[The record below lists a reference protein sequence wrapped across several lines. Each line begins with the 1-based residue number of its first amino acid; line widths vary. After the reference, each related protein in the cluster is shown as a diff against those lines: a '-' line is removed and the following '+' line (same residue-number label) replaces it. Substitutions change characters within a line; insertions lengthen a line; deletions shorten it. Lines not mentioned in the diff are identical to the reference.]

1 MNTIRNAVRGG
12 RSALTVAGIAI
23 GVFAI
28 VLISVLSETGSA
40 KISQAMTDM
49 GINSVMVQA
58 QSDYDSD
65 LSDAD
70 IEVLSHIGGVRK
82 AMPLMGSYTESLLC
96 GQTDDCM
103 VWGVNDEAREIISL
117 TAKHGRLISKGD
129 VDGEKKVCV
138 VDEDLAVA
146 AYGRSNIV
154 GKTIRLYL
162 GGEYHTFS
170 VTGVARSGV
179 SSLQNMLSGIIP
191 KFVYIPYTT
200 MQEITGKK
208 NYDKIAVLT
217 EPTADSEAISDR
229 ITHGLSR
236 NRTADEGI
244 SVNNLQ
250 QHKSQLD
257 GILSTIKLLLSLV
270 AGISLLVSGIT
281 VMTTMLAS
289 VGERKRE
296 IGIKKAIGA
305 KNSSLAVEFMR
316 ESLVITAAGGITGIV
331 LGFIVSL
338 IGCAVLG
345 MTMQADIVLIAAAF
359 AAAVL
364 VGVTFSVYPA
374 MKAASM
380 CPVEAL
386 REN

>member
-1 MNTIRNAVRGG
+1 MLSGG
-12 RSALTVAGIAI
+12 RVFLTIAGIAI

-40 KISQAMTDM
+40 KISQAMADM

-65 LSDAD
+65 LSDKD

-82 AMPLMGSYTESLLC
+82 AMPLMGSYTESILC
-96 GQTDDCM
+96 GKTDDCM
-103 VWGVNDEAREIISL
+103 VWGVNNEAKEIISL
-117 TAKHGRLISKGD
+117 TAKHGRLISRGD
-129 VDGEKKVCV
+129 VDGAKKVCV
-138 VDEDLAVA
+138 VDEEVALA

-162 GGEYHTFS
+162 GNEYHIFS
-170 VTGVARSGV
+170 VTGVAESGV

-200 MQEITGKK
+200 MQELTGKAC
-208 NYDKIAVLT
+208 YDKIAVLT
-217 EPTADSEAISDR
+217 EPTADSETISEQ
-229 ITHGLSR
+229 ITRGLSL
-236 NRTADEGI
+236 NRTIDEGI

-257 GILSTIKLLLSLV
+257 GILSTVKLLLSLV
-270 AGISLLVSGIT
+270 AGISLIVSGIT

-289 VGERKRE
+289 VGERRRE

-305 KNSSLAVEFMR
+305 KNATLAAEFLR
-316 ESLVITAAGGITGIV
+316 EGFFITFLGGAAGIV
-331 LGFIVSL
+331 LGFVVSF
-338 IGCAVLG
+338 IGCAILG
-345 MTMQADIVLIAAAF
+345 VTMQADLLLIAASLI
-359 AAAVL
+359 AAVL
-364 VGVTFSVYPA
+364 VGIVFSVYPA
-374 MKAASM
+374 LKAASM
-380 CPVEAL
+380 RPVEAL
-386 REN
+386 RK

>member
-1 MNTIRNAVRGG
+1 MRVFTSAVSGG
-12 RSALTVAGIAI
+12 RSFLTIAGIAI

-40 KISQAMTDM
+40 KISQAMSDM

-65 LSDAD
+65 LSDKD

-82 AMPLMGSYTESLLC
+82 AMPLMGSYTESILC
-96 GQTDDCM
+96 GKTEDCM
-103 VWGVNDEAREIISL
+103 VWGVNNEAKEIISL
-117 TAKHGRLISKGD
+117 TAKHGRLISRGD
-129 VDGEKKVCV
+129 VDGAKKVCV
-138 VDEDLAVA
+138 VDEELAVA

-154 GKTIRLYL
+154 GKTIQLYL
-162 GGEYHTFS
+162 GGEYYTFS
-170 VTGVARSGV
+170 VTGVAQSGV

-200 MQEITGKK
+200 MQELTGKS

-217 EPTADSEAISDR
+217 EPTADSEVISEQ
-229 ITHGLSR
+229 ITRGLSL
-236 NRTADEGI
+236 NRISEEGI

-257 GILSTIKLLLSLV
+257 GILSTVKLLLSLV

-289 VGERKRE
+289 VGERRRE

-305 KNSSLAVEFMR
+305 KNSTLAAEFLR
-316 ESLVITAAGGITGIV
+316 EGFVITALGGVVGIA
-331 LGFIVSL
+331 LGFVVSL
-338 IGCAVLG
+338 VACAILG
-345 MTMQADIVLIAAAF
+345 VAMQADLMLITASLV
-359 AAAVL
+359 AAVL
-364 VGVTFSVYPA
+364 VGVIFSVYPA
-374 MKAASM
+374 LKAASM
-380 CPVEAL
+380 RPVEAL
-386 REN
+386 RE

>member
-1 MNTIRNAVRGG
+1 MRVFTSAVRGG
-12 RSALTVAGIAI
+12 RSVLTIAGIAI

-40 KISQAMTDM
+40 KISQAMSDM

-65 LSDAD
+65 LSDKD

-82 AMPLMGSYTESLLC
+82 AMPLMGSYTESILC
-96 GQTDDCM
+96 GKTDDCM
-103 VWGVNDEAREIISL
+103 VWGVNNEAKEIISL
-117 TAKHGRLISKGD
+117 TAKHGRLISRGD
-129 VDGEKKVCV
+129 VDGAKKVCV
-138 VDEDLAVA
+138 VDEELAVA

-162 GGEYHTFS
+162 GGEYYTFS
-170 VTGVARSGV
+170 VTGVAQLGV

-200 MQEITGKK
+200 MQELTGKS

-217 EPTADSEAISDR
+217 EPTADSEVISEQ
-229 ITHGLSR
+229 ITRGLSL
-236 NRTADEGI
+236 NRTTDEGI

-257 GILSTIKLLLSLV
+257 GILSTVKLLLSLV

-289 VGERKRE
+289 VGERRQE

-305 KNSSLAVEFMR
+305 KNSTLVAEFLR
-316 ESLVITAAGGITGIV
+316 EGFVITALGGVVGIA
-331 LGFIVSL
+331 LGFVVSL
-338 IGCAVLG
+338 VACAILG
-345 MTMQADIVLIAAAF
+345 VAMQADLMLITASF
-359 AAAVL
+359 VAAVL
-364 VGVTFSVYPA
+364 VGIIFSVYPA
-374 MKAASM
+374 LKAASM
-380 CPVEAL
+380 RPVEAL
-386 REN
+386 RE

>member
-1 MNTIRNAVRGG
+1 MRVLRSAVSGG
-12 RSALTVAGIAI
+12 RSALTIASIAI

-40 KISQAMTDM
+40 TISQAVSDM

-58 QSDYDSD
+58 QSDNNSD
-65 LSDAD
+65 LSDKD

-82 AMPLMGSYTESLLC
+82 AMPLMGSYTESILC
-96 GQTDDCM
+96 GQLDDCM
-103 VWGVNDEAREIISL
+103 VWGVNNEAKEIISL
-117 TAKHGRLISKGD
+117 TAKHGRLISRGD
-129 VDGEKKVCV
+129 VDGAKKVCV
-138 VDEDLAVA
+138 VDEELALA

-162 GGEYHTFS
+162 GGEYHIFS
-170 VTGVARSGV
+170 VTGVAQSGV

-200 MQEITGKK
+200 MQELTGKS

-217 EPTADSEAISDR
+217 EPTADSEVISEQ
-229 ITHGLSR
+229 ITRGLSL
-236 NRTADEGI
+236 NRTTEEGI

-257 GILSTIKLLLSLV
+257 GILSTVKLLLSLV

-289 VGERKRE
+289 VGERRRE
-296 IGIKKAIGA
+296 IGIKKSIGA
-305 KNSSLAVEFMR
+305 TNITLAAEFLR
-316 ESLVITAAGGITGIV
+316 DSLVITTLGGLVGIMLGFAVSLVGCVV
-331 LGFIVSL
+331 LGV
-338 IGCAVLG
+338 
-345 MTMQADIVLIAAAF
+345 TMQADLTLVAASF

-364 VGVTFSVYPA
+364 VGMFFSVYPA

-380 CPVEAL
+380 RPVEAL
-386 REN
+386 RE

>member
-1 MNTIRNAVRGG
+1 MLSGG
-12 RSALTVAGIAI
+12 RSFLTIAGIAI

-40 KISQAMTDM
+40 KISQAMADM

-65 LSDAD
+65 LSDKD
-70 IEVLSHIGGVRK
+70 IEVLSHISGVRK
-82 AMPLMGSYTESLLC
+82 AMPLMGSYTESILC
-96 GQTDDCM
+96 GKTDDCM
-103 VWGVNDEAREIISL
+103 VWGVNNEAKEIISL
-117 TAKHGRLISKGD
+117 TAKHGRLISRGD
-129 VDGEKKVCV
+129 VDGTKKICV
-138 VDEDLAVA
+138 VDEEVALA

-162 GGEYHTFS
+162 GGEYHIFS
-170 VTGVARSGV
+170 VTGVAESGV

-200 MQEITGKK
+200 MQELTGKS

-217 EPTADSEAISDR
+217 EPTADSEFISEQ
-229 ITHGLSR
+229 ITRGLSL
-236 NRTADEGI
+236 NRTTDEWI

-257 GILSTIKLLLSLV
+257 GILSTVKLLLSLV
-270 AGISLLVSGIT
+270 AGISLIVSGIT

-289 VGERKRE
+289 VGERRRE

-305 KNSSLAVEFMR
+305 RNRTLAAEFLC
-316 ESLVITAAGGITGIV
+316 EGFFITFLGGAAGVT
-331 LGFIVSL
+331 LGFVVSF
-338 IGCAVLG
+338 ISCAILG
-345 MTMQADIVLIAAAF
+345 VTMQADLLLIAVSLV
-359 AAAVL
+359 AAVL
-364 VGVTFSVYPA
+364 VGVVFSVYPA
-374 MKAASM
+374 LKAASM
-380 CPVEAL
+380 RPVEAL
-386 REN
+386 RK